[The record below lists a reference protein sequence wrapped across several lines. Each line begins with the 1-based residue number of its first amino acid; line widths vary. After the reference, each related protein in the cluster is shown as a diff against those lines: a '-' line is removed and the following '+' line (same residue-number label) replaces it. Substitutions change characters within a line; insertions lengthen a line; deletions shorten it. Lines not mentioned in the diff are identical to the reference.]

1 MGSYASLSVCM
12 VVTGPKVLEKNIFK
26 DIAARVMKFGQGI
39 DVDDVKVDLE
49 GQGHQVKKCAFMSL
63 DSFTGNFEGQGQR
76 SLCQGQRPHGSRS
89 ALRS

>member
-1 MGSYASLSVCM
+1 M

-49 GQGHQVKKCAFMSL
+49 GQG
-63 DSFTGNFEGQGQR
+63 QR
-76 SLCQGQRPHGSRS
+76 SRSPGQKVCFHVS
-89 ALRS
+89 